1 MPALVAAFT
10 DSSNVSYFG
19 LKATVQAQSM
29 IRPAQTP
36 NTNVS
41 YCLHIALCT
50 TMYPPLIW
58 VPKSTFITSSY
69 PSTVL
74 SPVLGV

>member
-29 IRPAQTP
+29 IRPAQTS

-41 YCLHIALCT
+41 YCTYTLCT